1 MRWLNN
7 YTSRC
12 KMKSNPAACKR
23 GVVMAIIIGAWLSAV
38 NAPIQAAERAEE
50 WNYTVTKGDTLIALV
65 ERLMKPATEWRR
77 LQQLNRLP
85 NPQRLAPGTV
95 IRIPVAWLRSDAT
108 VATVVH
114 GQGFVFVR
122 RGTARLSETPAGT
135 ELLPGDQIETGPQ
148 STLAVRFIDGSSI
161 VVAPDSKLLI
171 ETLLVYGSTGIT
183 ETRLKIEEGGVD
195 SLVKPFTNAS
205 SRYVVTTPVFNLG
218 VRGTEFRARF
228 DPRTR
233 TAFSEVLEG
242 GVAALG
248 KSRAVRVD
256 AGFGTLA
263 EINSEP
269 KQPIKLLGAPLL
281 RGMPKLT
288 DRVPVSL
295 PWEPEPGATS
305 FRTKLFARAAPE
317 RQLFEDVFTKPQARW
332 PDLPDGAYV
341 VQVRSIDADGLEGA
355 SATREFVLKA
365 RPEAPFVNQPADTAK
380 VYGDEAT
387 FGWSESQA
395 AEKYHLQVSG
405 SPDFKTLLLDQKD
418 VVGTKF
424 KFALPPGSYFWRIA
438 SVAKGDDH
446 GPFADVF
453 GFVQRK
459 IPEDPGALD
468 APAVSENE
476 MAFSWKAREPGQTF
490 QYQVSAD
497 PQFAA
502 TLLDKTTSAPIAKF
516 AKPAPGTY
524 YLRLKTFDADG
535 FGGPFGSAQ
544 KFVIEEPPPPPPPP
558 WLMLLPLLLF
568 LI

>member
-1 MRWLNN
+1 MHAA
-7 YTSRC
+7 T
-12 KMKSNPAACKR
+12 KMKLNPAIFMR
-23 GVVMAIIIGAWLSAV
+23 GGVMAIIIGAFLSAF
-38 NAPIQAAERAEE
+38 NAPVQAAERAEE
-50 WNYTVTKGDTLIALV
+50 WNYTVTKGDTLIGLV
-65 ERLMKPATEWRR
+65 ERLMKPTTEWRR
-77 LQQLNRLP
+77 LQHLNRLP
-85 NPQRLAPGTV
+85 NPQRLAPGSV
-95 IRIPVAWLRSDAT
+95 VRIPLAWLRSDTT
-108 VATVVH
+108 VATVAH
-114 GQGFVFVR
+114 TQGFVVVT
-122 RGTARLSETPAGT
+122 RGTARLSQTPAGT
-135 ELLPGDQIETGPQ
+135 ELLPGDQIDTGPQ
-148 STLAVRFIDGSSI
+148 STMAVRFIDGSSI
-161 VVAPDSKLLI
+161 VVAPDSKMLI

-183 ETRLKIEEGGVD
+183 ETRLKIEAGGVD
-195 SLVKPFTNAS
+195 SLVKPMTNAS

-242 GVAALG
+242 GVAAQG
-248 KSRAVRVD
+248 KSREVRVD

-269 KQPIKLLGAPLL
+269 KQPRKLLDAPLL
-281 RGMPKLT
+281 RGMPTLT

-295 PWEPEPGATS
+295 PWEPEPGAAS

-317 RQLFEDVFTKPQARW
+317 RQLFEDVFTKPQALW
-332 PDLPDGAYV
+332 SNLPDGTYV
-341 VQVRSIDADGLEGA
+341 LQVRSIDADGLEGA

-380 VYGDEAT
+380 VYGDEVK
-387 FGWSESQA
+387 FEWSESQA

-405 SPDFKTLLLDQKD
+405 SSDFKTLLLDRKD
-418 VVGTKF
+418 VVGSKF
-424 KFALPPGSYFWRIA
+424 KFALQPGNYFWRIA

-446 GPFADVF
+446 GPFGDVF

-459 IPEDPGALD
+459 FPENPGALD

-476 MAFSWKAREPGQTF
+476 MAFSWKAQEPGHTF
-490 QYQVSAD
+490 HYQVSSD

-502 TLLDKTTSAPIAKF
+502 ALLDKTTSAPIAKF

-524 YLRLKTFDADG
+524 YLRLKTIDADG
-535 FGGPFGSAQ
+535 FSGPFGGAQ
-544 KFVIEEPPPPPPPP
+544 KFVVEEPPPPPPPP
-558 WLMLLPLLLF
+558 WLLLLPLLLF